1 MTKKEKTGI
10 YLDNPYDPKKE
21 YYFVDYHCSYDC
33 RWVRIPYQTWE
44 EVVELVKSLNSQW
57 GFDREDESMVRFV
70 KDLRITPESELA
82 QLNQVFN
89 EETNKYEDDIIN
101 YRTYLFDGRYDIDER
116 WTGVKSLNKK
126 KGEPL
131 ADWKKRVAIA
141 KEELEAKRSAAYT
154 ETINSIDRIK
164 NQRREDKEKERKEI
178 V

>member
-1 MTKKEKTGI
+1 MTKKQKTGI
-10 YLDNPYDPKKE
+10 YFDNPYDQKKE

-44 EVVELVKSLNSQW
+44 EVVELVKSLNSEW
-57 GFDREDESMVRFV
+57 GFDREDKSMVRFPQ
-70 KDLRITPESELA
+70 DLRITPEKKLA
-82 QLNQVFN
+82 QLHQVFN
-89 EETNKYEDDIIN
+89 EKTNKYEDDFIN
-101 YRTYLFDGRYDIDER
+101 NRTYFFSGRYDIDEE

-126 KGEPL
+126 KGETL

-164 NQRREDKEKERKEI
+164 NQRREDKEKEREET